1 MHQNVVELVG
11 YCSEEEEELV
21 EVHGKQVTAVR
32 IHLALCFEY
41 VHNGNLEKYISDERM
56 QFDWHTRYKIISG
69 ICQGL
74 KYLHDKLIVH
84 CDLKPSNILLDKNN
98 MAKIADFGISKLFGE
113 ENTKKTMSFLGT
125 SGYQPPEFINRRIIS
140 REFDIYSLG
149 VIIVKIMTG
158 HEGYHS
164 GFGTITPKSVNLVCE
179 RWMKKLCE
187 TSNHKLYGRQVKICI
202 EIAIDCLNTN
212 RHERP
217 TIREI
222 VSRLNK
228 QYYHYEGESTYCSRI
243 TIDSAP
249 FSRHGEAS
257 TFPTHTENF
266 WGVEPRVRMTPQ
278 HGSCLDRYISDI
290 SSGLGWPTRYGI
302 KKGICEGLKYLH
314 EGLDSPI
321 IHMNLKT
328 SNILLDDKMMPK
340 LGDFVMTRVTGEES
354 ATKTISM
361 MGTIEHMPPEFI
373 EKQVISKEFDIYSLG
388 IIFIKVMAG
397 ARLYSEHFHMSSM
410 EFIEL
415 AHGKWRERLQQTMCS
430 KSVEGYCKQVKKCLE
445 LAFKCVD
452 ADRCKRPAI
461 GDIIRT
467 LSETESMTPPEQIN
481 LDMKDLKLQVE
492 AHPMELLIDVQP
504 LELCF
509 QFMSSM
515 KLQRKKDISC
525 LLQLNNKGNDRV
537 AFMLVANN
545 PKKFLTKKPL
555 CGVVSPRSTY
565 TLTLIM
571 PKQPQSSH
579 GEDFF
584 TLSNVAVG
592 GYDLRQVN
600 KGSVAN
606 EYDNYFKK
614 AKETPGQ
621 EVQEVMLKVLC
632 CQEAHDQGTSSSE
645 PTLQTVEIVTT
656 PDAQQVSS
664 IDVHPD
670 EPWIMTAS
678 RVGRL
683 HVWDYW
689 TMIPL
694 KSFELAAYEPVDAAK
709 FIARMKWL
717 VAGDR
722 NGGIH
727 VYSYDQNDH
736 VKSFDAHDS
745 SITTLAVHP
754 AHPLILSSSSE
765 DDDHLIKLW
774 DWDNGWNCTRT
785 FKGHTDRVTEVICNP
800 EDEDSF
806 ASASWDGT
814 VKIWSICS
822 NKVITLIL
830 DRNPVESLRC
840 VDYFTR
846 CDRQHLIVGCEN
858 KTAQIWNLGMQGC
871 VHELEEHADRITA
884 VNLHPKLPILITA
897 SLDGTVCIWNSI
909 NYKLRNTISFN
920 LGAVYAFGCIK
931 GSTRIVVGCDQG
943 IAMMDISSP

>member
-1 MHQNVVELVG
+1 MEKKEDQTEPSNLPYELLKHITNGFDKERMLGTGGFGTVYKGVFEEGEEIAVKVLNNISELDDEEFRKEFDNLNRLEHQNIVKLVG
-11 YCSEEEEELV
+11 FCSETENELA
-21 EVHGKQVTAVR
+21 ELYGKQVIATR
-32 IHLALCFEY
+32 THRALCFEY
-41 VHNGNLEKYISDERM
+41 MQNGNLDKHIS
-56 QFDWHTRYKIISG
+56 
-69 ICQGL
+69 
-74 KYLHDKLIVH
+74 
-84 CDLKPSNILLDKNN
+84 
-98 MAKIADFGISKLFGE
+98 E
-113 ENTKKTMSFLGT
+113 EQKGMS
-125 SGYQPPEFINRRIIS
+125 
-140 REFDIYSLG
+140 
-149 VIIVKIMTG
+149 
-158 HEGYHS
+158 
-164 GFGTITPKSVNLVCE
+164 
-179 RWMKKLCE
+179 
-187 TSNHKLYGRQVKICI
+187 
-202 EIAIDCLNTN
+202 
-212 RHERP
+212 
-217 TIREI
+217 
-222 VSRLNK
+222 
-228 QYYHYEGESTYCSRI
+228 
-243 TIDSAP
+243 
-249 FSRHGEAS
+249 
-257 TFPTHTENF
+257 
-266 WGVEPRVRMTPQ
+266 
-278 HGSCLDRYISDI
+278 
-290 SSGLGWPTRYGI
+290 WPTRYQI
-302 KKGICEGLKYLH
+302 IKGICEGLKYLH
-314 EGLDSPI
+314 EGLESPI
-321 IHMNLKT
+321 MHLDLKP
-328 SNILLDDKMMPK
+328 SNILLDENMTPK
-340 LGDFVMTRVTGEES
+340 IADFGLSRLLGEETTRKAMS
-354 ATKTISM
+354 SV
-361 MGTIEHMPPEFI
+361 GTCEHMPPEFI

-645 PTLQTVEIVTT
+645 DYDSESCGQTSCLGLL
-656 PDAQQVSS
+656 DN
-664 IDVHPD
+664 
-670 EPWIMTAS
+670 
-678 RVGRL
+678 
-683 HVWDYW
+683 
-689 TMIPL
+689 
-694 KSFELAAYEPVDAAK
+694 VDAAK

-814 VKIWSICS
+814 VKIW
-822 NKVITLIL
+822 
-830 DRNPVESLRC
+830 
-840 VDYFTR
+840 
-846 CDRQHLIVGCEN
+846 
-858 KTAQIWNLGMQGC
+858 NLGMQGC

-909 NYKLRNTISFN
+909 NYK
-920 LGAVYAFGCIK
+920 
-931 GSTRIVVGCDQG
+931 
-943 IAMMDISSP
+943 